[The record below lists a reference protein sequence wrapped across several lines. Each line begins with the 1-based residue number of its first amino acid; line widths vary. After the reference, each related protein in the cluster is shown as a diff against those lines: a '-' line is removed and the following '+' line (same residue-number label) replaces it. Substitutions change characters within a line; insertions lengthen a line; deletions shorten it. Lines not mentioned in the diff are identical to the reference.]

1 MRIQDIFK
9 QRKSVGKTWGYTAQV
24 ASQVAI
30 FITVINLLMLA
41 ATFYETTLSVWM
53 ADAGIYVPFWIFM
66 LVLIVGLM
74 VVALLLYKYAIP
86 SFFSAFND
94 QFYKHGNLLRQDM
107 EDIKKTNKVIL
118 KKLKQMERNR

>member
-1 MRIQDIFK
+1 MNLQGIFK
-9 QRKSVGKTWGYTAQV
+9 QRKTAGKTWGYTAQV
-24 ASQVAI
+24 ASQLAI
-30 FITVINLLMLA
+30 FITVINLFMLA
-41 ATFYETTLSVWM
+41 ATFYKTTLSVWLT
-53 ADAGIYVPFWIFM
+53 DAGIYVSFWIFM

-107 EDIKKTNKVIL
+107 EEIKKMNKLIL